1 MLQTTWIALV
11 LGFWSSLY
19 LLDVFLKSKKSVA
32 RPYLSFLDKTGL
44 TISACQVRWYTCI
57 FNRVFLRVGQW
68 KPHFLRIWFTLGII
82 FSLLA
87 MVASIFLL
95 SLLVVNTL
103 RQAPVEHQ
111 VLTPVMPGVNLPT
124 NQISYY
130 MLTLLVCGI
139 LHEVGHA
146 VAAVR
151 EQVRING
158 FGLFLLLLYPGAFV
172 DLSTEHLQAVS
183 PLRQLRIYCAGV
195 WHNLVIA
202 VLAALVLL
210 ALPGMLVPFYSL
222 GASVV
227 VTDVVPNSAVSGA
240 RGLKIGETVTR
251 INDCHIK
258 SISDW
263 SACLSASMQEKWTGH
278 CLPLDLIKEL
288 DASPFNTLANK
299 SHSQW
304 EVIDCCNSTSPT
316 HLCFMYH
323 TKKSAE
329 TLIFN
334 ITKYACLPARPATDR
349 PMCRLQSDCYVPKI
363 DAACVYPAV
372 DNETKLLR
380 VFHGQRP
387 PLLFLGHP
395 LDLYYSVSLSNYVPK
410 ISIIPLNL
418 PYVIETFCKYIISLS
433 GALVIL
439 NVIPCYAL
447 DGQYIFHAFVE
458 LALRPAVPDPEIRS
472 LIFSLVILFGTLL
485 LLINVVLAMWTLL
498 F

>member
-11 LGFWSSLY
+11 LGLWSSLY
-19 LLDVFLKSKKSVA
+19 LIDVFLKGKKAVA

-44 TISACQVRWYTCI
+44 NISICQLRWYTTI
-57 FNRVFLRVGQW
+57 FNRA
-68 KPHFLRIWFTLGII
+68 FLRIGQWRPSFLRAWFTVGVF
-82 FSLLA
+82 FSLLS
-87 MVASIFLL
+87 MVASVFLL
-95 SLLVVNTL
+95 SLLVLNTV
-103 RQAPVEHQ
+103 RQNPVEQQ
-111 VLTPVMPGVNLPT
+111 VLTPVMPGVNLPMS
-124 NQISYY
+124 QISYY

-146 VAAVR
+146 LAAVR
-151 EQVRING
+151 EQVRVNG
-158 FGLFLLLLYPGAFV
+158 FGLFLLLIYPGAFV

-202 VLAALVLL
+202 LLAGLVLL
-210 ALPGMLVPFYSL
+210 ALPSLLLPFYTIGS
-222 GASVV
+222 SVV
-227 VTDVVPNSAVSGA
+227 VTEVVPNSAVSGP
-240 RGLKIGETVTR
+240 RGLSVGEAVTR

-258 SISDW
+258 SIADW
-263 SACLSASMQEKWTGH
+263 SACLTSSMQEKWTGH
-278 CLPLDLIKEL
+278 CLPLDLIKEM
-288 DASPFNTLANK
+288 DTSPLNVLSNK
-299 SHSQW
+299 SHHQW
-304 EVIDCCNSTSPT
+304 EVIDCCNSTSAT

-329 TLIFN
+329 T
-334 ITKYACLPARPATDR
+334 KYACLPARHATDR

-363 DAACVYPAV
+363 EAACVYPAV

-387 PLLFLGHP
+387 PLLFLGYP

-410 ISIIPLNL
+410 VSFIPLNL

-439 NVIPCYAL
+439 NVVPCYAL
-447 DGQYIFHAFVE
+447 DGQYICHALIE
-458 LALRPAVPDPEIRS
+458 LLLRPSVPDPEIRS
-472 LIFSLVILFGTLL
+472 FIYGLVILFGTILL
-485 LLINVVLAMWTLL
+485 LVNVVLAMWTLFL
-498 F
+498 